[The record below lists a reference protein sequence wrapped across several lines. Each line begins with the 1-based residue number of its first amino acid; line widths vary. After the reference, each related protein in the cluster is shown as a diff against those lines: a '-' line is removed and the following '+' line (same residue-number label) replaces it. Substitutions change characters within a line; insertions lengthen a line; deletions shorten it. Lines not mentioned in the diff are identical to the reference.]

1 MKLKYEE
8 KEEEINKLKEKNMF
22 LNKKIKSIEIR
33 KTINNSIDKNNKSE
47 SISFI
52 GSNQDFL
59 DICQK
64 KSKKISIRNIKR
76 NNNFSHYFNSSINNN
91 IIHKKFIK
99 RNMSLSSM
107 NNNSQIEVSSYINRK
122 STNENMNSMNKN
134 ISFCLNKIDESLN
147 KNAKKSKNTENK
159 NIKYL
164 KIVKKKVPI
173 NITNNDYNVQK
184 NNVMINLNS
193 INIEKMKIQKKLAE
207 YRKLIDEKINSLRKT
222 NPRKINVHKDRKSF
236 IKLKKDDSYI
246 KLSENNRK
254 IKRENSYNFERKM
267 RKD

>member
-1 MKLKYEE
+1 MRLKYEE

-22 LNKKIKSIEIR
+22 LNKKIKTIEIR

-52 GSNQDFL
+52 GGNQDFL
-59 DICQK
+59 DLCKK

-91 IIHKKFIK
+91 LIHKKFIK

-107 NNNSQIEVSSYINRK
+107 NNSQIEGSSFINRK

-134 ISFCLNKIDESLN
+134 ISFCVNKIEENLN
-147 KNAKKSKNTENK
+147 KNAKNSKNNDNK
-159 NIKYL
+159 DIKYL

-173 NITNNDYNVQK
+173 NITNNNYNVQK
-184 NNVMINLNS
+184 NNVMINLDS
-193 INIEKMKIQKKLAE
+193 INTEKMKIQKKLAE
-207 YRKLIDEKINSLRKT
+207 YRKLIDEKINSLRKI
-222 NPRKINVHKDRKSF
+222 NPRKINAHKDGKSF
-236 IKLKKDDSYI
+236 IKLKRDDSSI
-246 KLSENNRK
+246 KLSDNNRK
-254 IKRENSYNFERKM
+254 TKRENSYNFERKM
-267 RKD
+267 KKN